1 LKSNRRL
8 GVRPRT
14 HSVTAACLALLAAL
28 ATPAGAG
35 EEPIGSVRQMYDG
48 ALTPDLAVSTF
59 RHIERL
65 FPTRT
70 IAHGDKVSPLLPAE
84 HPLTRVEFVSRG
96 KHWDLDDYLAVNRV
110 AGLLVL
116 KNGRVALETYQ
127 YGNKPATR
135 WM

>member
-1 LKSNRRL
+1 MRKAR
-8 GVRPRT
+8 VY
-14 HSVTAACLALLAAL
+14 SVILLLALESAIQSQADADDLQQ
-28 ATPAGAG
+28 GQ
-35 EEPIGSVRQMYDG
+35 EPIGSVRQMYDG

-84 HPLTRVEFVSRG
+84 HPLRRVEFVSRG

-116 KNGRVALETYQ
+116 KN
-127 YGNKPATR
+127 
-135 WM
+135 